1 MRYKR
6 EDFPVKTKSIVIE
19 FPELC
24 ESAPKADIAALKA
37 TVETHN
43 KAIDAKLKEPRIQPK
58 KAE

>member
-6 EDFPVKTKSIVIE
+6 DDFPKKTKNIVIE

-24 ESAPKADIAALKA
+24 EAAHSADIAALKA
-37 TVETHN
+37 VVATHN
-43 KAIDAKLKEPRIQPK
+43 KAVDATLKDTPGQRK

>member
-6 EDFPVKTKSIVIE
+6 EDFPSKTKQIVIE

-37 TVETHN
+37 TVETR
-43 KAIDAKLKEPRIQPK
+43 AIASKSF
-58 KAE
+58 